1 MGLLRISLAALKR
14 PEEFSHCTELELVT
28 FRYILETFI
37 YAAQSFLFG
46 VTVVS
51 TQRFMNPAVVL
62 LISTILSYSIKG
74 DLVA

>member
-1 MGLLRISLAALKR
+1 MGLVRISLAALKR
-14 PEEFSHCTELELVT
+14 PEAFNYRAELVT
-28 FRYILETFI
+28 FRYILGTFM

-46 VTVVS
+46 VMVVS
-51 TQRFMNPAVVL
+51 TQRFMNPVVVL